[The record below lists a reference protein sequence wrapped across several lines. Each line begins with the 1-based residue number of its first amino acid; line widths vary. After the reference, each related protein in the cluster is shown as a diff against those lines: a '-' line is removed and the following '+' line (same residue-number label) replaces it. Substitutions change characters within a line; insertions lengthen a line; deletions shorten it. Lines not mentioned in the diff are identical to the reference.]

1 MFELIKIKAQTQ
13 SYQISDSN
21 KLDEVKD
28 NVKELD
34 AKNTRYVSFYTLLF
48 AFSKCKN

>member
-28 NVKELD
+28 DIKELD
-34 AKNTRYVSFYTLLF
+34 AKNTRYVSLMHFYF
-48 AFSKCKN
+48 DF